1 MSRRVYTF
9 DAPDR
14 FVAGTIGEPGSRTF
28 FLQARKGGDVVSV
41 VLEKTQVAV
50 LAQQLDALL
59 DILADRGIESIPAEA
74 DPATADDGPL
84 GEPLVEAFRV
94 GEMALAWDGDDDRVV
109 IEAAALAEE
118 DADDDAADTT
128 SEERSA
134 LDGPD
139 LVRIRID
146 GPTARAFVARATRV
160 VAAGRPLC
168 PRCGE
173 PLDPQGH
180 ICVRPNAYLN

>member
-9 DAPDR
+9 DSPDR
-14 FVAGTIGEPGSRTF
+14 FVAGTVGEPGGRTF
-28 FLQARKGGDVVSV
+28 FLQAKKGGEVVSV

-59 DILADRGIESIPAEA
+59 DILADRGVESVPAEA
-74 DPATADDGPL
+74 DPARRP
-84 GEPLVEAFRV
+84 
-94 GEMALAWDGDDDRVV
+94 
-109 IEAAALAEE
+109 
-118 DADDDAADTT
+118 TT
-128 SEERSA
+128 RRSA
-134 LDGPD
+134 SRSSRRSGSAPWRWPGTATRSGRDRGGRDARGRRIVDPTTPRPSDPDGPD

-146 GPTARAFVARATRV
+146 GPTARSFVDRATRL

-180 ICVRPNAYLN
+180 ICTRPNAYLN

>member
-9 DAPDR
+9 DGPDR
-14 FVAGTIGEPGSRTF
+14 FVAGTVGEPGGRTF

-41 VLEKTQVAV
+41 ALEKTQVAV

-59 DILADRGIESIPAEA
+59 DILADRGIDSVPVAA
-74 DPATADDGPL
+74 DPDQVDTAPL

-94 GEMALAWDGDDDRVV
+94 GAMTLAWDGEHDRVV
-109 IEAAALAEE
+109 IEAAAIPEE
-118 DADDDAADTT
+118 GEASPDDT
-128 SEERSA
+128 EEGP
-134 LDGPD
+134 DGPD

-146 GPTARAFVARATRV
+146 GPTARAFVDRATRV

-180 ICVRPNAYLN
+180 ICARPNAYLN

>member
-1 MSRRVYTF
+1 MPRRVYTF
-9 DAPDR
+9 DGPDR
-14 FVAGTIGEPGSRTF
+14 FVAGTVGEPGGRTF

-59 DILADRGIESIPAEA
+59 DILSDRGVDSVPPDA
-74 DPATADDGPL
+74 DPARSDEAPL

-94 GEMALAWDGDDDRVV
+94 GAMALAWDGEDDRVV
-109 IEAAALAEE
+109 IEAAAVPE
-118 DADDDAADTT
+118 DGESSADDTD
-128 SEERSA
+128 ENP
-134 LDGPD
+134 DGPD

-146 GPTARAFVARATRV
+146 GPTARAFVERATRV

>member
-1 MSRRVYTF
+1 MTRRVYTF
-9 DAPDR
+9 DRPDR
-14 FVAGTIGEPGSRTF
+14 FVAGTIGEPGGRTF
-28 FLQARKGGDVVSV
+28 FLQARQGGDLVSV

-59 DILADRGIESIPAEA
+59 DILTDRGVEGVPAEA
-74 DPATADDGPL
+74 DPAQADDAPL

-94 GEMALAWDGDDDRVV
+94 GAMSLGWDGENDRVV
-109 IEAAALAEE
+109 IEAAALPEDGESSAEDVE
-118 DADDDAADTT
+118 DET
-128 SEERSA
+128 
-134 LDGPD
+134 DGPD
-139 LVRIRID
+139 LVRIQID
-146 GPTARAFVARATRV
+146 GPTARAFVERATRV

-180 ICVRPNAYLN
+180 ICARPTAYLN

>member
-9 DAPDR
+9 DGPDR
-14 FVAGTIGEPGSRTF
+14 FVTGTVGEPGGRTF
-28 FLQARKGGDVVSV
+28 FLQAKKGGDLVSI

-74 DPATADDGPL
+74 DPARSDEAPL

-94 GEMALAWDGDDDRVV
+94 GAMALAWDGEQERVV
-109 IEAAALAEE
+109 IEAAAIPE
-118 DADDDAADTT
+118 DGEPT
-128 SEERSA
+128 SEDTEDE
-134 LDGPD
+134 DGPD

-146 GPTARAFVARATRV
+146 GPTARAFVVRAERI

-180 ICVRPNAYLN
+180 ICARPNAYLN

>member
-1 MSRRVYTF
+1 MPRRVYTF
-9 DAPDR
+9 DGPDR
-14 FVAGTIGEPGSRTF
+14 FVAGTVGEPGGRTF

-59 DILADRGIESIPAEA
+59 DILADRGIESVPAEA
-74 DPATADDGPL
+74 DPARTDDGPL

-94 GEMALAWDGDDDRVV
+94 GAMALAWDGEDDRVV
-109 IEAAALAEE
+109 IEAAAVPEE
-118 DADDDAADTT
+118 GESSPEDTD
-128 SEERSA
+128 ED

-146 GPTARAFVARATRV
+146 GPTARAFVERATKV

>member
-1 MSRRVYTF
+1 MTRRVYTF
-9 DAPDR
+9 DRPER
-14 FVAGTIGEPGSRTF
+14 FVAGTIGEPGARTF
-28 FLQARKGGDVVSV
+28 FLQARQGGDLVSV

-59 DILADRGIESIPAEA
+59 DILTDRGVGGVPAET
-74 DPATADDGPL
+74 DPALTDEAPL

-94 GEMALAWDGDDDRVV
+94 GAMSLGWDGEADRVV
-109 IEAAALAEE
+109 IEAAALPESGESTAEDIE
-118 DADDDAADTT
+118 DEA
-128 SEERSA
+128 
-134 LDGPD
+134 DGPD
-139 LVRIRID
+139 LVRIQID

-180 ICVRPNAYLN
+180 ICARPTAYLN

>member
-1 MSRRVYTF
+1 MPRRVYTF
-9 DAPDR
+9 DEPDR
-14 FVAGTIGEPGSRTF
+14 FVAGTVGEPGGRTF

-59 DILADRGIESIPAEA
+59 DILSDRGVESVPAEA
-74 DPATADDGPL
+74 DPARHDDGPL

-94 GEMALAWDGDDDRVV
+94 GAMALAWDGEDDRVV
-109 IEAAALAEE
+109 IEAAAVPE
-118 DADDDAADTT
+118 DGESSADDTDDDP
-128 SEERSA
+128 E
-134 LDGPD
+134 GPD

-146 GPTARAFVARATRV
+146 GPTARAFVERATRV
-160 VAAGRPLC
+160 VSAGRPLC

>member
-9 DAPDR
+9 DGPDR
-14 FVAGTIGEPGSRTF
+14 FVAGTVGEPGARTF

-41 VLEKTQVAV
+41 ALEKTQVAV

-59 DILADRGIESIPAEA
+59 DILADRGVDAVPAEA
-74 DPATADDGPL
+74 DPTQLDSAPL

-94 GEMALAWDGDDDRVV
+94 GAMTLAWDGEHDRVV
-109 IEAAALAEE
+109 IEAAAVQE
-118 DADDDAADTT
+118 DSDGSPDAIDDGP
-128 SEERSA
+128 
-134 LDGPD
+134 DGPD

-146 GPTARAFVARATRV
+146 GPTARAFVDRATRV

-180 ICVRPNAYLN
+180 ICARPNAYLN

>member
-59 DILADRGIESIPAEA
+59 DILADRGIASIPAEA
-74 DPATADDGPL
+74 DPASTDDGPL

-109 IEAAALAEE
+109 IEAAAI
-118 DADDDAADTT
+118 ADDDADEDADA
-128 SEERSA
+128 SPSVESVF
-134 LDGPD
+134 DGPD

-146 GPTARAFVARATRV
+146 GPTARAFVARAARV

>member
-9 DAPDR
+9 DGPDR
-14 FVAGTIGEPGSRTF
+14 FVAGTIGEPGGRTF

-41 VLEKTQVAV
+41 ALEKTQVAV

-59 DILADRGIESIPAEA
+59 DILADRGIEGVPDEV
-74 DPATADDGPL
+74 DPEQVDSAPL

-94 GEMALAWDGDDDRVV
+94 GAMTLAWDGEHDRVV
-109 IEAAALAEE
+109 IEAAAVPDDGETSPE
-118 DADDDAADTT
+118 DTDDDPN
-128 SEERSA
+128 
-134 LDGPD
+134 GPD

-146 GPTARAFVARATRV
+146 GPTARAFVDRATRL

-180 ICVRPNAYLN
+180 ICARPNAYLN

>member
-1 MSRRVYTF
+1 MPRRVYTF
-9 DAPDR
+9 DEPDR
-14 FVAGTIGEPGSRTF
+14 FVAGTVGEPGGRTF

-59 DILADRGIESIPAEA
+59 DILSDRGVESVPAEA
-74 DPATADDGPL
+74 DPTRDDDGPL

-94 GEMALAWDGDDDRVV
+94 GAMALAWDGEDDRVV
-109 IEAAALAEE
+109 IEAAAVPE
-118 DADDDAADTT
+118 DGESSADDTDDDP
-128 SEERSA
+128 E
-134 LDGPD
+134 GPD

-146 GPTARAFVARATRV
+146 GPTARAFVERATRV

>member
-1 MSRRVYTF
+1 MTRRRYLF
-9 DAPDR
+9 DTPDR
-14 FVAGTIGEPGSRTF
+14 FVAGTIGEPGGRTF

-41 VLEKTQVAV
+41 ALEKTQVAV

-59 DILADRGIESIPAEA
+59 DILADRGIDSVPAA
-74 DPATADDGPL
+74 VDPELVDTAPL

-94 GEMALAWDGDDDRVV
+94 GAMTLAWDGEHDRVV
-109 IEAAALAEE
+109 IEAAAVPEDGESSPDDTEE
-118 DADDDAADTT
+118 GT
-128 SEERSA
+128 
-134 LDGPD
+134 DGPD

-146 GPTARAFVARATRV
+146 GPTARAFVDRATRI

-180 ICVRPNAYLN
+180 ICARPNAYLN

>member
-9 DAPDR
+9 DGPDR
-14 FVAGTIGEPGSRTF
+14 FVTGTVGEPGARTF
-28 FLQARKGGDVVSV
+28 FLQAKKGGEVVSV

-59 DILADRGIESIPAEA
+59 DILADRGVEAVPAEA
-74 DPATADDGPL
+74 DPAHEDDAPL

-94 GEMALAWDGDDDRVV
+94 GAMALAWDGDHDQVV
-109 IEAAALAEE
+109 IEAAAIPE
-118 DADDDAADTT
+118 DGEASPEDTDDD
-128 SEERSA
+128 
-134 LDGPD
+134 DGPD

-146 GPTARAFVARATRV
+146 GPTARAFVVRAARV

-180 ICVRPNAYLN
+180 ICARPNAYLN

>member
-9 DAPDR
+9 DSPDR
-14 FVAGTIGEPGSRTF
+14 FVAGTVGEPGGRTF
-28 FLQARKGGDVVSV
+28 FLQAKKGGEVVSV

-59 DILADRGIESIPAEA
+59 DILADRGVESVPAEA
-74 DPATADDGPL
+74 DPTTTDDAPL

-94 GEMALAWDGDDDRVV
+94 GAMALAWDGDTDRVV
-109 IEAAALAEE
+109 IEAAALPE
-118 DADDDAADTT
+118 DGESSPDDTDTDDP
-128 SEERSA
+128 
-134 LDGPD
+134 DGPD

-146 GPTARAFVARATRV
+146 GPTARSFVDRATRI

-180 ICVRPNAYLN
+180 ICTRPNAYLN

>member
-59 DILADRGIESIPAEA
+59 DILADRGIASIPAEA
-74 DPATADDGPL
+74 DPASADDGPL

-109 IEAAALAEE
+109 IEAAAIAEE
-118 DADDDAADTT
+118 DADEDADAAP
-128 SEERSA
+128 SVESV

-146 GPTARAFVARATRV
+146 GPTARAFVARASRV

>member
-1 MSRRVYTF
+1 MARRISTF

-14 FVAGTIGEPGSRTF
+14 FVAGTIGEPGNRAF

-41 VLEKTQVAV
+41 ALEKTQVAV

-59 DILADRGIESIPAEA
+59 DLLSDRGVDGVPAES
-74 DPATADDGPL
+74 DPTARDDAPL

-94 GEMALAWDGDDDRVV
+94 GAMALTWDAATKRIV
-109 IEAAALAEE
+109 IEAAALPE
-118 DADDDAADTT
+118 DGESTPNDTDDDDPN
-128 SEERSA
+128 
-134 LDGPD
+134 GPD

-146 GPTARAFVARATRV
+146 GASARAFVDRAVRV
-160 VAAGRPLC
+160 VAGGRPLC
-168 PRCGE
+168 PKCGE

-180 ICVRPNAYLN
+180 ICARPNTAYLN

>member
-1 MSRRVYTF
+1 MTRRVYTF
-9 DAPDR
+9 DGPDR
-14 FVAGTIGEPGSRTF
+14 FVAGTIGEPGNRTF
-28 FLQARKGGDVVSV
+28 FLQARKGGDLVSV

-59 DILADRGIESIPAEA
+59 DILADRGVEGVPAEA
-74 DPATADDGPL
+74 DPRLADDAPL

-94 GEMALAWDGDDDRVV
+94 GAMALAWDGEDDRVV
-109 IEAAALAEE
+109 IEAAALPESGESSPE
-118 DADDDAADTT
+118 DTEDDA
-128 SEERSA
+128 
-134 LDGPD
+134 DGPD

-146 GPTARAFVARATRV
+146 GPTARAFVERATRV

-180 ICVRPNAYLN
+180 ICARPNAYLN

>member
-9 DAPDR
+9 DLPDR
-14 FVAGTIGEPGSRTF
+14 FVAGTVGEPGGRTF

-59 DILADRGIESIPAEA
+59 DILADRGVEGVPAET
-74 DPATADDGPL
+74 DPALLDDAPL

-94 GEMALAWDGDDDRVV
+94 GAMALAWDGEHDRVV
-109 IEAAALAEE
+109 IEAAAIPE
-118 DADDDAADTT
+118 DGESSPGDTEDDP
-128 SEERSA
+128 E
-134 LDGPD
+134 GPD

-146 GPTARAFVARATRV
+146 GPAARSFVDRATRLV
-160 VAAGRPLC
+160 SAGRPLC

-180 ICVRPNAYLN
+180 ICARPNAYLN

>member
-1 MSRRVYTF
+1 MPRRVYTF

-14 FVAGTIGEPGSRTF
+14 FVAGTVGEPGGRTF

-59 DILADRGIESIPAEA
+59 DILSDRGVESVPAEA
-74 DPATADDGPL
+74 DPTRDDDGPL

-109 IEAAALAEE
+109 IEAAAI
-118 DADDDAADTT
+118 ADDDADEDADAAPMVE
-128 SEERSA
+128 SV

-146 GPTARAFVARATRV
+146 GPTARAFVARAARV
-160 VAAGRPLC
+160 VAAGR
-168 PRCGE
+168 
-173 PLDPQGH
+173 
-180 ICVRPNAYLN
+180 

>member
-1 MSRRVYTF
+1 MARRIFTF

-14 FVAGTIGEPGSRTF
+14 FVAGTVGEPGNRAF

-41 VLEKTQVAV
+41 ALEKTQVAV

-59 DILADRGIESIPAEA
+59 DLLSDRGVQGVPAGS
-74 DPATADDGPL
+74 DPAVQDDTPL

-94 GEMALAWDGDDDRVV
+94 GAMALTWDAETRRIVL
-109 IEAAALAEE
+109 EAAAVPE
-118 DADDDAADTT
+118 DGEPSPNDTDDDDP
-128 SEERSA
+128 S
-134 LDGPD
+134 GPD

-146 GPTARAFVARATRV
+146 GAAARAFVDRAVRV
-160 VAAGRPLC
+160 VAGGRPLC
-168 PRCGE
+168 PKCGE

-180 ICVRPNAYLN
+180 ICARPNTAYLN

>member
-1 MSRRVYTF
+1 MPRRVYTF
-9 DAPDR
+9 DGPDR
-14 FVAGTIGEPGSRTF
+14 FVAGTIGEPGGRTF
-28 FLQARKGGDVVSV
+28 FLQARKGGDLVSV

-59 DILADRGIESIPAEA
+59 DILADRGVESVPAAA
-74 DPATADDGPL
+74 DPALADDAPL

-94 GEMALAWDGDDDRVV
+94 GAMALAWDGEDDRVV
-109 IEAAALAEE
+109 IEAAALPADGESSPEDTEE
-118 DADDDAADTT
+118 DP
-128 SEERSA
+128 
-134 LDGPD
+134 DGPD

-146 GPTARAFVARATRV
+146 GSTARAFVERATRV

-180 ICVRPNAYLN
+180 ICARPTAYLN

>member
-9 DAPDR
+9 DTPDR
-14 FVAGTIGEPGSRTF
+14 FVAGTIGEPGDRTF
-28 FLQARKGGDVVSV
+28 FLQAKKGGEVVSV
-41 VLEKTQVAV
+41 ALEKTQVAV

-59 DILADRGIESIPAEA
+59 DILSDRGVEGVPTAA
-74 DPATADDGPL
+74 DPALSDDAPL

-94 GEMALAWDGDDDRVV
+94 GAMALAWDGEDDRVV
-109 IEAAALAEE
+109 IEAAAIPEDGESSAE
-118 DADDDAADTT
+118 DTDDDEA
-128 SEERSA
+128 
-134 LDGPD
+134 DGPD

-146 GPTARAFVARATRV
+146 GPTARAFVERAVRV

-168 PRCGE
+168 PKCGE

-180 ICVRPNAYLN
+180 ICTRPTAYLN

>member
-1 MSRRVYTF
+1 MTRRVYTF
-9 DAPDR
+9 DGPDR
-14 FVAGTIGEPGSRTF
+14 FVAGTVGEPGARTF

-41 VLEKTQVAV
+41 ALEKTQVAV

-59 DILADRGIESIPAEA
+59 DILADRGVEAVQAEA
-74 DPATADDGPL
+74 DPSQVDSAPL

-94 GEMALAWDGDDDRVV
+94 GAMTLAWDGEHDRVV
-109 IEAAALAEE
+109 IEAAAVPE
-118 DADDDAADTT
+118 DGEASSDDIDHGP
-128 SEERSA
+128 
-134 LDGPD
+134 DGPD

-146 GPTARAFVARATRV
+146 GPTARAFVDRATRV

-180 ICVRPNAYLN
+180 ICARPNAYLN

>member
-9 DAPDR
+9 DGPDR
-14 FVAGTIGEPGSRTF
+14 FVAGTIGEPGGRTF

-41 VLEKTQVAV
+41 ALEKTQVAV

-59 DILADRGIESIPAEA
+59 DILADRGIEGVPAAA
-74 DPATADDGPL
+74 DPDQLDDDPL

-94 GEMALAWDGDDDRVV
+94 GAMTLAWDGEHDRVV
-109 IEAAALAEE
+109 IEAAAVPDDGEASPDDVE
-118 DADDDAADTT
+118 DDA
-128 SEERSA
+128 
-134 LDGPD
+134 DGPD

-146 GPTARAFVARATRV
+146 GPTARAFVDRATRV

-173 PLDPQGH
+173 PLDPHGH
-180 ICVRPNAYLN
+180 ICARPNAYLN

>member
-1 MSRRVYTF
+1 MSRRVYIF
-9 DAPDR
+9 DGPDR
-14 FVAGTIGEPGSRTF
+14 FVAGTVGEPGARTF

-41 VLEKTQVAV
+41 ALEKTQVVV

-59 DILADRGIESIPAEA
+59 DILADRGVEAVPAEA
-74 DPATADDGPL
+74 DPDRVDSAPL

-94 GEMALAWDGDDDRVV
+94 GAMTLAWDGEHDRVV
-109 IEAAALAEE
+109 IEAAAVPE
-118 DADDDAADTT
+118 DGEASPDDIDDGP
-128 SEERSA
+128 
-134 LDGPD
+134 DGPD

-146 GPTARAFVARATRV
+146 GPTARAFVDGATRV

-180 ICVRPNAYLN
+180 ICARPNAYLN